1 MEISSYEE
9 IETTKITDLLC
20 KQEMKHELRIIETS
34 TGKHIATVSESEEED
49 TLVERAKN
57 SAAALHKDFHF
68 EIINLDMLFSYA
80 TIVPGKANAR
90 GIYCLRWVF
99 SLKLRNR
106 VELWSPNKWV
116 ITMGAGE
123 VDPKTE
129 RKQYLCNAHMLRND
143 AIFRVYDVERCKY
156 LKRIKN

>member
-1 MEISSYEE
+1 
-9 IETTKITDLLC
+9 
-20 KQEMKHELRIIETS
+20 MKHELRIIETS
-34 TGKHIATVSESEEED
+34 TGRHIATVSESVEAA

-68 EIINLDMLFSYA
+68 EIINLDMLYSDA
-80 TIVPGKANAR
+80 TIVPGKAIAS
-90 GIYCLRWVF
+90 GIYCLRGIF
-99 SLKLRNR
+99 SMKLRNR

-129 RKQYLCNAHMLRND
+129 RKQYLCNSHMLRNG
-143 AIFRVYDVERCKY
+143 AIFRIYDVERCKY
-156 LKRIKN
+156 LPAIKKIYLW